1 MNRIAMAR
9 PTSKPKIVPLRTP
22 DARVSALGIARA
34 TARDIERGVY
44 LPGARLREQ
53 ELADRFKCSRAPVRE
68 ALRLLESQGSV
79 VIEPMKGA
87 RVATPDDANFL
98 EVFLIRR
105 ALAGLMA
112 QQVANAPK
120 SKNKSHFIVLTSELP
135 KRAEKAA
142 NGHEF
147 AADVRQVIRALI
159 EAAQTPRTVQLV
171 NSLTFG
177 HEAFQDEIV
186 DSRKNRIAQARY
198 WAQMSEAASVGDAT
212 GARAAMEA
220 IFDYSRAYIESTRE
234 PAKATRKS
242 AAKLSKRV

>member
-1 MNRIAMAR
+1 M
-9 PTSKPKIVPLRTP
+9 PKPQSKPKLVALRTP

-68 ALRLLESQGSV
+68 ALRLLESQGSI

-87 RVATPDDANFL
+87 RVATPDDANFY

-120 SKNKSHFIVLTSELP
+120 SKNKSHFIVLTAELP
-135 KRAEKAA
+135 KRAEAA
-142 NGHEF
+142 VDGHEF
-147 AADVRQVIRALI
+147 AGDVRQVIRALI
-159 EAAQTPRTVQLV
+159 DAAQTPRTVQLV
-171 NSLTFG
+171 RSLTFG
-177 HEAFQDEIV
+177 HEAFQDDIV
-186 DSRKNRIAQARY
+186 DSKKNRLAQAQY
-198 WAQMSEAASVGDAT
+198 WSQMGLAAASGKPEA
-212 GARAAMEA
+212 ARAAMEA
-220 IFDYSRAYIESTRE
+220 IFDYSRAYIENRRT
-234 PAKATRKS
+234 PNLAKAPSKAKKARK
-242 AAKLSKRV
+242 